1 MYRISLIINEIY
13 NKYLPLAEEAG
24 ITLNLD
30 FPDPTIETK
39 NTAKLKQKLDRSLS
53 SALERT
59 YDGEISI
66 SVHQDRITITD
77 TGTRLSE
84 PACALLSGD
93 RVQVV
98 SEDKTGTTVTILF

>member
-39 NTAKLKQKLDRSLS
+39 NTTKLKQNST
-53 SALERT
+53 ALFLLPEQT
-59 YDGEISI
+59 YDQRNFHFS
-66 SVHQDRITITD
+66 S
-77 TGTRLSE
+77 
-84 PACALLSGD
+84 
-93 RVQVV
+93 
-98 SEDKTGTTVTILF
+98 